1 MLRKLK
7 QMNCSEREL
16 RKLHNLL
23 ICRYAKPSRR
33 LFDVCTREQNRPDDF
48 LTLAL
53 ASKTVCNTLYLA
65 PVGSRP
71 LRQYQ

>member
-7 QMNCSEREL
+7 QMNCSGREL

-23 ICRYAKPSRR
+23 ICRR
-33 LFDVCTREQNRPDDF
+33 NRPDDF
-48 LTLAL
+48 LTFVI

>member
-23 ICRYAKPSRR
+23 ICRAKPSRR
-33 LFDVCTREQNRPDDF
+33 LFDVCDREQNR
-48 LTLAL
+48 L
-53 ASKTVCNTLYLA
+53 
-65 PVGSRP
+65 
-71 LRQYQ
+71 